1 MEGERSIRRVLA
13 TTGTVE
19 EGLKP
24 SGRVAASVSAVAK
37 QGERSDGGV
46 LGANGVA
53 KERLV
58 ADGRVAATLCVAK
71 KGEGSVGR
79 VAVADSVAKECP
91 CAGSRIFSCG
101 VQRSEPAPTPVQKLP
116 SVRLRSEYIPIA
128 VLW

>member
-1 MEGERSIRRVLA
+1 MQAGRIIMEGERSIRRVLA

-53 KERLV
+53 KERLF
-58 ADGRVAATLCVAK
+58 ADGRVYAPLGIAK
-71 KGEGSVGR
+71 NGYRAVVR
-79 VAVADSVAKECP
+79 VPLTARVVS
-91 CAGSRIFSCG
+91 SH
-101 VQRSEPAPTPVQKLP
+101 PT
-116 SVRLRSEYIPIA
+116 R
-128 VLW
+128 

>member
-58 ADGRVAATLCVAK
+58 ADGRVA
-71 KGEGSVGR
+71 
-79 VAVADSVAKECP
+79 VADSVAKECP
-91 CAGSRIFSCG
+91 CARWPYFQLRCSKGVSQRRHPCRSC
-101 VQRSEPAPTPVQKLP
+101 R
-116 SVRLRSEYIPIA
+116 R
-128 VLW
+128 

>member
-1 MEGERSIRRVLA
+1 MQAGRIIMEGERSIRRVLA

-24 SGRVAASVSAVAK
+24 SGRVAASVSA
-37 QGERSDGGV
+37 
-46 LGANGVA
+46 
-53 KERLV
+53 
-58 ADGRVAATLCVAK
+58 VAK

-128 VLW
+128 VLYVPVVRLSRAACPSAVLPPG

>member
-1 MEGERSIRRVLA
+1 MQAGRIIMEGERSIRRVLA

-91 CAGSRIFSCG
+91 CARWPYFQLRCSKGVSQRRHPCRSC
-101 VQRSEPAPTPVQKLP
+101 R
-116 SVRLRSEYIPIA
+116 R
-128 VLW
+128 

>member
-1 MEGERSIRRVLA
+1 MQAGRIIMEGERSIRRVLA

-53 KERLV
+53 RERWV
-58 ADGRVAATLCVAK
+58 AYGRVAYTLYVAQEV
-71 KGEGSVGR
+71 EGSVTGVAIPDGVLR
-79 VAVADSVAKECP
+79 ERRRAGNRFITFGVIWPEAVAMA
-91 CAGSRIFSCG
+91 A
-101 VQRSEPAPTPVQKLP
+101 L
-116 SVRLRSEYIPIA
+116 
-128 VLW
+128 